1 VRGAEIQNVNT
12 QVYNSDSFKGAVGM
26 NEYSKRDVGDERAM
40 QLAIEARQ
48 KSKASG

>member
-1 VRGAEIQNVNT
+1 
-12 QVYNSDSFKGAVGM
+12 M
-26 NEYSKRDVGDERAM
+26 NEYRRRDVDDEGAM